1 MPPLEIIL
9 NYIFGST
16 TLVSIYIAWK
26 SRNHELKKSEAQ
38 AKQEEVKSKKDLSDL
53 EHQIYVRLS
62 EELNSQLNIRSK
74 KIKDLE
80 ETQQDM
86 LLTIKLQ
93 VGNIKSLSKLVED
106 YRKTCDDCKF
116 RKNQIV

>member
-38 AKQEEVKSKKDLSDL
+38 AKQEEVKGKKDLSDL
-53 EHQIYVRLS
+53 EHEIYLRLS
-62 EELNSQLNIRSK
+62 KELNNQLDTRSK
-74 KIKDLE
+74 RIKDLE
-80 ETQQDM
+80 EAQEQMKT
-86 LLTIKLQ
+86 TIKLQ
-93 VGNIKSLSKLVED
+93 VGNIESLTKLVEN
-106 YRKTCDDCKF
+106 YRKTCDECKL
-116 RKNQIV
+116 KPKMN